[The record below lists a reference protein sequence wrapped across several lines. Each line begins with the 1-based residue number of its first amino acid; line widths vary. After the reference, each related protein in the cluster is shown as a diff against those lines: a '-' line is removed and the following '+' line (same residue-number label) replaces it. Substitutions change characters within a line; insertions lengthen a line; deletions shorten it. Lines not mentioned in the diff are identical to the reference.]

1 MSLPTRPRNRR
12 RNRSQLG
19 AVMAE
24 TVMITPIL
32 MIVIVLIM
40 YLGWNFRRLE
50 RVTNM
55 DRYEAWR
62 QVTPGARGPQQAEVL
77 AHQPLND
84 AFYGDT
90 SDQARILSAAG
101 NRGRTQ
107 IPEAHRI
114 LQQQT
119 ADETF
124 AYLESMLNSSPTN
137 LYERFEA
144 RHDQVSPYLAA
155 LMSDLTRTRTGHRRL
170 NGDWRYSNGI
180 TYNGEKQKWEPDGY
194 RVTPGSALREVFF
207 VELDE
212 GLEPYTG
219 NNDLATAIRDFYTAY
234 PGYRGPEIPTS
245 WDQNG
250 GWQY

>member
-1 MSLPTRPRNRR
+1 MPDLNRPRPRR
-12 RNRSQLG
+12 RHRSQLG

-50 RVTNM
+50 RITNM
-55 DRYEAWR
+55 DRYESWR
-62 QVTPGARGPQQAEVL
+62 QVTPGTTGPQQAEIL

-84 AFYGDT
+84 AFFGDT
-90 SDQARILSAAG
+90 SDQARILDTAN
-101 NRGRTQ
+101 NRGRTA
-107 IPEAHRI
+107 IPEAHRR

-124 AYLESMLNSSPTN
+124 AYLESLLNNSPTN
-137 LYERFEA
+137 HYERFEA

-155 LMSDLTRTRTGHRRL
+155 LMSDQTRNRTGHRRL
-170 NGDWRYSNGI
+170 NGDWRYANGV

-194 RVTPGSALREVFF
+194 RVAPGPALREVFF

-212 GLEPYTG
+212 ALQPYTTT
-219 NNDLATAIRDFYTAY
+219 NDLAAAIRDFYTSY
-234 PGYRGPEIPTS
+234 PEYRGPEIPTS
-245 WDQNG
+245 WNQGD
-250 GWQY
+250 GWSF